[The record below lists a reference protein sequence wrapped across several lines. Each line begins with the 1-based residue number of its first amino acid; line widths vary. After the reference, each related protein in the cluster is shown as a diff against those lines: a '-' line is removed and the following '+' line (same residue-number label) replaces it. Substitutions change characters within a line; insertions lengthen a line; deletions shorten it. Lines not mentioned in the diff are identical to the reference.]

1 MFDKDT
7 WIEILQVILRN
18 PLRAILSGI
27 GVGWGV
33 FMIMITLASAKGLE
47 NGVKAD
53 MANRATN
60 SMFMWSM
67 QTSMPYKG
75 FQQGRRFEIL
85 NEDVEHL
92 RRNVNEVE
100 LVSPRVQLGGY
111 QGANNVIYKNKS
123 GAFNVYGDTPDY
135 IKIEPIIIDQG
146 RYLNELDMS
155 EERKICVIGERVNTV
170 LFGKESALG
179 KYIQIQGV
187 SFRVVG
193 VYKSIKTGE
202 DAEEDTQSIYVPLS
216 TFQKAFNYGHVVGWL
231 SILLKEDYPTQVSV
245 DQVLATLKA
254 RKSVHPDDPRAF
266 GYWTMAE
273 EMEEIDTV
281 FGGLSIV
288 AFIFGGLALLAG
300 IIGITNIMLVTV
312 KERTKEFG
320 VRRALG
326 ARSGLII
333 RQVMT
338 ETVFMTLIFGCLGIM
353 FGVGILWALNEF
365 VLGEASGSFRDPSIG
380 YLTTIFILIIMI
392 VMGALAGLLPALIA
406 VQIKPVEALR
416 TE

>member
-85 NEDVEHL
+85 NSDVDYL
-92 RRNVNEVE
+92 RAKVNEIE

-111 QGANNVIYKNKS
+111 QGANNVVYQNKS

-135 IKIEPIIIDQG
+135 IKIEPLIIDQG
-146 RYLNELDMS
+146 RYLNELDIQD
-155 EERKICVIGERVNTV
+155 ERKICVIGERVNTV
-170 LFGKESALG
+170 LFGKSSALG

-187 SFRVVG
+187 SFKVVG

-202 DAEEDTQSIYVPLS
+202 DAEEDTQSIFIPIS
-216 TFQKAFNYGHVVGWL
+216 TFQKAFNYGNVVGWL
-231 SILLKEDYPTQVSV
+231 SIMLKEEYPTQVAV
-245 DQVLATLKA
+245 DQVLGNLKA

-273 EMEEIDTV
+273 EMEEINTV

-300 IIGITNIMLVTV
+300 VIGITNIMLVTV

-326 ARSGLII
+326 AQSGLII
-333 RQVMT
+333 RQVMI
-338 ETVFMTLIFGCLGIM
+338 ETVFLTLIFGCLGII
-353 FGVGILWALNEF
+353 FGVGILWGLNEF
-365 VLGEASGSFRDPSIG
+365 VLGEASGSFRNPSIG
-380 YLTTIFILIIMI
+380 SLTSLFILLIMI
-392 VMGALAGLLPALIA
+392 VMGAFAGLLPALIA

-416 TE
+416 SE

>member
-216 TFQKAFNYGHVVGWL
+216 TFQKAFNYGNVVGWL